1 MNILS
6 LCTGYG
12 GLDLGFQRVFPESNV
27 LAYCDIE
34 AFACANL
41 VSKMEKGLIEPCPIW
56 TDLKTFP
63 YSYFS
68 NRVDAVIAGFP
79 CQPFSRE
86 NKYRKTTDDPRHLFP
101 SIVKGI
107 KDLNYPSLLMF
118 ENVEG
123 LLSKGKN
130 GLREDTEH
138 EIKGDTILYHC
149 LREIERLG
157 YYVTAGL
164 FSCKEVGAPMSRNR
178 VYIVAIRNIVTESVR
193 QQLDTFE
200 NVEQSNLLNTLIEF
214 VDSDNYDVVET
225 ASQKK
230 AQRLSVSDFGGEI
243 YDFFSVYNM
252 FIDDAKSYDL
262 ETAFPSGMGE
272 PQHAW
277 EPPRYIRRKI
287 ETAEKAQA
295 IDEMMLLGNGV
306 VPSQAEF
313 ALRTLLRE
321 LLGRK

>member
-63 YSYFS
+63 YSDFS

-107 KDLNYPSLLMF
+107 KDLNYPSLLLF

-123 LLSKGKN
+123 LLSKGKS

-138 EIKGDTILYHC
+138 ESKGDTILYHC

-157 YYVTAGL
+157 YSVTAGL
-164 FSCKEVGAPMSRNR
+164 FSCKEVGAPMPRKR
-178 VYIVAIRNIVTESVR
+178 VYIVAIRSKVTESVR

-200 NVEQSNLLNTLIEF
+200 NVEYSTLLTSLMGLINS
-214 VDSDNYDVVET
+214 DSYDIVET
-225 ASQKK
+225 AKQKK
-230 AQRLSVSDFGGEI
+230 AQVSSVTDFGGNL
-243 YDFFSVYNM
+243 YDFFSVLSM
-252 FIDDAKSYDL
+252 FTEDAKSYDL
-262 ETAFPSGMGE
+262 ETAFPSGIGE
-272 PQHAW
+272 AQYAW
-277 EPPRYIRRKI
+277 EPPRYIRRKL

>member
-12 GLDLGFQRVFPESNV
+12 GLDLGFQRVFPKSRV

-41 VSKMEKGLIEPCPIW
+41 ISKMEKGLIEPCPIW

-63 YSYFS
+63 YSDFS

-86 NKYRKTTDDPRHLFP
+86 NKHRITTDDPRHLFP
-101 SIVKGI
+101 SIMKGV
-107 KDLNYPSLLMF
+107 KDLNYPSILMF

-123 LLSKGKN
+123 LLSKGDK
-130 GLREDTEH
+130 GLRDDTEY
-138 EIKGDTILYHC
+138 ESKGDTILYHC

-164 FSCKEVGAPMSRNR
+164 FSCKEVGAPMPRKR
-178 VYIVAIRNIVTESVR
+178 VYIVAIHNTITQSVR
-193 QQLDTFE
+193 QQLDTFDDIE
-200 NVEQSNLLNTLIEF
+200 YSDLLTSLMGLI
-214 VDSDNYDVVET
+214 DSDNYDILET
-225 ASQKK
+225 AKQRK
-230 AQRLSVSDFGGEI
+230 AERISVSDFGGGV
-243 YDFFSVYNM
+243 YDFFSIFSM
-252 FIDDAKSYDL
+252 FTSDAKAYTL
-262 ETAFPSGMGE
+262 ETAFPSGFEE

-277 EPPRYIRRKI
+277 EPPRYIRRKL

-313 ALRTLLRE
+313 ALRTLLKD
-321 LLGRK
+321 LLGE

>member
-34 AFACANL
+34 SFACANL
-41 VSKMEKGLIEPCPIW
+41 ISKMEKGLIEPCPIW

-63 YSYFS
+63 YSDFS

-101 SIVKGI
+101 SIVKGV
-107 KDLNYPSLLMF
+107 KDLKYPSLLMF

-123 LLSKGKN
+123 LLGNGDS
-130 GLREDTEH
+130 GLREDTEY
-138 EIKGDTILYHC
+138 ESKGDTILYHC

-164 FSCKEVGAPMSRNR
+164 FSCKEVGAPMPRKR
-178 VYIVAIRNIVTESVR
+178 VYIVAIRSKVTESVR

-200 NVEQSNLLNTLIEF
+200 DVEYSTLLTSLMGLIS
-214 VDSDNYDVVET
+214 SDNYDIVET
-225 ASQKK
+225 AKQKK
-230 AQRLSVSDFGGEI
+230 AQALSVTDFGGNL
-243 YDFFSVYNM
+243 YDFFSVLSM
-252 FIDDAKSYDL
+252 FTEDAKSYTL
-262 ETAFPSGMGE
+262 ETAFPSGVGE

-277 EPPRYIRRKI
+277 EPPRYIRRKL

>member
-63 YSYFS
+63 YSDFS

-138 EIKGDTILYHC
+138 ESKGDTILYHC

-164 FSCKEVGAPMSRNR
+164 FSCKEVGAPMPRKR
-178 VYIVAIRNIVTESVR
+178 VYIAAIRSKVTESVR

-200 NVEQSNLLNTLIEF
+200 DVEYSTLLTSLMGLIS
-214 VDSDNYDVVET
+214 SDNYDIVET
-225 ASQKK
+225 AKQKK
-230 AQRLSVSDFGGEI
+230 AQAFSVTDFGGNM
-243 YDFFSVYNM
+243 YDFFSVLSM
-252 FIDDAKSYDL
+252 FTEDTKSYNL
-262 ETAFPSGMGE
+262 ETAFPSGVGE

-277 EPPRYIRRKI
+277 EPPRYIRRKL
-287 ETAEKAQA
+287 ETTGKART